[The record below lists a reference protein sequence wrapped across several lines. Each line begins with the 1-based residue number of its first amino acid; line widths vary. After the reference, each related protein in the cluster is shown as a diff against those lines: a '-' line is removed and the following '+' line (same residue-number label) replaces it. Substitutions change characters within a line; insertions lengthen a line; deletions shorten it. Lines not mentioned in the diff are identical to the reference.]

1 MNLMRRICNMGVA
14 SIDNATPEEWDKAAK
29 TSYKTSYGYDR
40 GYTNGG
46 LYYDGGLAEDNVNKP
61 PHYNKG
67 GVECIDAI
75 EAMLTPEEFIGYLR
89 GNTLKYRWRMRYKGK
104 AIEDLDKA
112 KWYDDKLSKYLKDN
126 PDALGS

>member
-1 MNLMRRICNMGVA
+1 MGVA
-14 SIDNATPEEWDKAAK
+14 SIDNASPEEWDKAAK
-29 TSYKTSYGYDR
+29 KLYGYDR

-46 LYYDGGLAEDNVNKP
+46 LYYDGALAEDNVNKP

-67 GVECIDAI
+67 DIECIDAI

-112 KWYDDKLSKYLKDN
+112 TWYDNKLSKYLRDN

>member
-1 MNLMRRICNMGVA
+1 MRRICNMGVA